1 MSQQRPAFAP
11 GVVLAQVSLRVIV
24 PLLGGVIA
32 GLVAD
37 GIGDTAPRYVL
48 IGLAGGT
55 LVSAL
60 WLRAF
65 ITSNVVRMRR
75 ERDEVAA
82 TATEQHEHN
91 RPEGNGGGTP

>member
-1 MSQQRPAFAP
+1 M
-11 GVVLAQVSLRVIV
+11 VLAQVSLRVIV

-32 GLVAD
+32 GLIAD

-65 ITSNVVRMRR
+65 IASNVVRMRR
-75 ERDEVAA
+75 ERDEAA
-82 TATEQHEHN
+82 AMATEQHEHN
-91 RPEGNGGGTP
+91 RSEGNGGEAP

>member
-1 MSQQRPAFAP
+1 MSERRPGFAP
-11 GVVLAQVSLRVIV
+11 GMVLAQVSLRVIV

-32 GLVAD
+32 GLLAD

-60 WLRAF
+60 WLRTFVTA
-65 ITSNVVRMRR
+65 NVARMRR
-75 ERDEVAA
+75 ERAEEAA
-82 TATEQHEHN
+82 TVTEEHDHTTT
-91 RPEGNGGGTP
+91 EGT

>member
-1 MSQQRPAFAP
+1 MSERPPGFAP
-11 GVVLAQVSLRVIV
+11 GMVLAQVSLRVIV

-32 GLVAD
+32 GLLAD

-60 WLRAF
+60 WLGTFVAA
-65 ITSNVVRMRR
+65 NVARMRR
-75 ERDEVAA
+75 EREEAPAMDPE
-82 TATEQHEHN
+82 EHEHTTT
-91 RPEGNGGGTP
+91 EGP